1 METDISSSSIY
12 DLMDLDRLRRD
23 TQGDKKAALNEV
35 AQKFESI
42 FVAMML
48 KSMRDANQYF
58 EQDSPMNTKYTKF
71 YRDMYDQ
78 QLSEDLSKKKVIGIA
93 DLIIEQL
100 DPDYDKLIPAS
111 LMIGDRGFEPKGE
124 HQDKELP
131 RQLSSDKTQETS
143 APKESVLKEKVST
156 SDIRDTPKSALS
168 FDDLKDFVARLSPH
182 AQKAAKELGT
192 SPAVILAQ
200 SALETGWGK
209 QMIQRKDGSPS
220 FNFFN
225 IKADSR
231 WQGDTTQK
239 QSFEFEQGVMQKK
252 LSQFRAYNRIEDSF
266 ADYSKFLQS
275 DPRYAQALEHA
286 ADPKAFTQHL
296 QKAGYA
302 TDPNYSQKV
311 MGVMA
316 RILNMLKEK

>member
-23 TQGDKKAALNEV
+23 TQSDKKAALEEV

-78 QLSEDLSKKKVIGIA
+78 QLAEDLSKKKMIGIA
-93 DLIIEQL
+93 DLITQQL

-111 LMIGDRGFEPKGE
+111 LMIGDRGFEPKE
-124 HQDKELP
+124 ASNTELP
-131 RQLSSDKTQETS
+131 RKVLPEKTPESSQPKETSLPDKT
-143 APKESVLKEKVST
+143 AI
-156 SDIRDTPKSALS
+156 SDIRDMPKSALA
-168 FDDLKDFVARLSPH
+168 FDDLKDFVHRLSPH
-182 AQKAAKELGT
+182 AQKTAKELGT

-231 WQGDTTQK
+231 WQGETTQK
-239 QSFEFEQGVMQKK
+239 HSFEFEQGVMQKK
-252 LSQFRAYNRIEDSF
+252 LSQFRAYHRIEDSF
-266 ADYSKFLQS
+266 ADYSNFLKS
-275 DPRYAQALEHA
+275 DPRYAKALEHA

-296 QKAGYA
+296 QQAGYA